1 MGRRS
6 LTPTSPNTSDSE
18 SSDDDE
24 PKDIGKNTVTTA
36 NLTPATTFMA
46 FEDLQE
52 SSYNKLFHIFCF
64 FLFVFLLL
72 QN

>member
-24 PKDIGKNTVTTA
+24 PKDIGKNTVTTE
-36 NLTPATTFMA
+36 N
-46 FEDLQE
+46 
-52 SSYNKLFHIFCF
+52 LFHYYIYGF
-64 FLFVFLLL
+64 
-72 QN
+72 